1 MSTKAERLLGQYEED
16 AALRYSPHT
25 IRGYLQHVRGFLEWL
40 AGRGVELSS
49 VRTSDLVAHQT
60 ELLAA
65 RRKDEKPYSVG
76 HQQKSVSALKSF
88 FRFLVKRSFLLQD
101 PAGGLEMPRGET
113 RLPRVIL
120 TKDEAARLLDAVNG
134 KSPRELRDRA
144 ILETLYGTG
153 IRVGELVAL
162 TPQDVDTEERT
173 LRVVLGKGRK
183 GRAVPLTVR
192 AARAIAAYLA
202 SGRSKLLRHPSTPWL
217 FVSDWGMQ
225 SRDSTLNAMIKAY
238 AQAAGVKK
246 RVSCHT
252 LRHSI
257 ATHLLRGRAD
267 IRHIQV
273 LLGHRSLQSTERY
286 TRVEIAD
293 LREVVARA
301 HPRGR

>member
-1 MSTKAERLLGQYEED
+1 
-16 AALRYSPHT
+16 
-25 IRGYLQHVRGFLEWL
+25 
-40 AGRGVELSS
+40 
-49 VRTSDLVAHQT
+49 
-60 ELLAA
+60 
-65 RRKDEKPYSVG
+65 
-76 HQQKSVSALKSF
+76 
-88 FRFLVKRSFLLQD
+88 
-101 PAGGLEMPRGET
+101 
-113 RLPRVIL
+113 VIL
-120 TKDEAARLLDAVNG
+120 TKDEAARLLDAVHG
-134 KSPRELRDRA
+134 RSPRELRDRA

-183 GRAVPLTVR
+183 GRAVPLTVT

-202 SGRSKLLRHPSTPWL
+202 SGRAQLLRHPSTPWL

-238 AQAAGVKK
+238 AQAAGIKK

-273 LLGHRSLQSTERY
+273 LLGHRSLQITERY